1 MTDLTI
7 KFTDQLGKALVD
19 ADGDV
24 TLAKVITTALL
35 SPMEDDKTISGQE
48 KADLFN
54 LWFDKIKD
62 NKEADLTSEDK
73 VLIKERVGKAY
84 AQIIVGQVF
93 KILK

>member
-19 ADGDV
+19 ADGEV

-35 SPMEDDKTISGQE
+35 SPMEDDKTMSGQE

>member
-19 ADGDV
+19 VDGEV

-35 SPMEDDKTISGQE
+35 SPMEDDKTMSGQE